1 MCKIILLKY
10 HVLLFLFSA
19 KLQCPV
25 NEHNILHLNEV
36 KFLKIKI
43 PLTFL
48 TVFSTQKKKKKFIKT
63 FIQIL
68 VTIYKRK
75 IFLSTI
81 HI

>member
-43 PLTFL
+43 SLTFL
-48 TVFSTQKKKKKFIKT
+48 TVFSTKKKRFIL
-63 FIQIL
+63 Q
-68 VTIYKRK
+68 
-75 IFLSTI
+75 IFLKIDLFYSSD
-81 HI
+81 

>member
-43 PLTFL
+43 SLTFL
-48 TVFSTQKKKKKFIKT
+48 TVFSKKKKRFIL
-63 FIQIL
+63 Q
-68 VTIYKRK
+68 
-75 IFLSTI
+75 IFLKIDLFYSSD
-81 HI
+81 